1 MKNVMLILLLALTAI
16 TLPAQTG
23 LFGLS
28 YGDSLNRADSLM
40 SSNGFVARSVEGSMV
55 KYHSDYNELVESVV
69 LFVQP
74 ETEVLAGWFVKYSK
88 DNTEQQD
95 HFVLDKLH
103 EMHGVEVL
111 VDQES
116 EKVTWVFD
124 ASRSVT
130 VGYSSDGSLCAY
142 YYDAALKQLFT
153 IPASS
158 LLK

>member
-1 MKNVMLILLLALTAI
+1 MKIVMFILLLALTAV

-28 YGDSLNRADSLM
+28 YGDNLNRADSLM
-40 SSNGFVARSVEGSMV
+40 SSNGFIARSVEGSMV
-55 KYHSDYNELVESVV
+55 KYHSDFNELVESIV

-74 ETEVLAGWFVKYSK
+74 EKEILAGWFVKYSN

-111 VDQES
+111 VDQET

-124 ASRSVT
+124 TSRSAT
-130 VGYSSDGSLCAY
+130 VGYSSDGSLCVY
-142 YYDAALKQLFT
+142 YYDAALKELFT
-153 IPASS
+153 LPASS
-158 LLK
+158 QLK